1 MKSLRSQAT
10 GKCGAQ
16 RSELSNKNA
25 ELILCTNN
33 IFTDITTATY
43 NSMVIKHTLQREEKW
58 EQKQAHHLNYL
69 LSKLFLN
76 YGKMLALAEQ
86 CYSNSRS

>member
-33 IFTDITTATY
+33 IFTDIITATY
-43 NSMVIKHTLQREEKW
+43 NSMVIKHTL
-58 EQKQAHHLNYL
+58 
-69 LSKLFLN
+69 
-76 YGKMLALAEQ
+76 
-86 CYSNSRS
+86 